1 MTMGTIDVSI
11 VGLVLAGLT
20 GIGSY
25 VLGRHLRKGRTA
37 KRQARERA
45 AAHATQSR
53 QVRRARER
61 SERK

>member
-1 MTMGTIDVSI
+1 MSMGNIDFSA
-11 VGLVLAGLT
+11 VGLVLAVVT

-25 VLGRHLRKGRTA
+25 VLGRHLRKGRAA
-37 KRQARERA
+37 KRQAKERA

-61 SERK
+61 GERK